1 MFERFT
7 DRARRVLVMAQE
19 EAKLLGHG
27 FIGTEHLLL
36 GLVAEGEGVG
46 AKALAAVGVDL
57 ADVRARV
64 LAVVPAGGPVD
75 GPAPFTPRSKKVLEM
90 SLREALGLGHNY
102 IGTEHLLLG
111 LLREREGVGAQVLM
125 AAGVRLEDVQAK
137 VVELLSGFSRPRPGP
152 GSAADHV
159 TPAGSIVPDRAKAE
173 AGSEPLGS
181 HHYLLAVLGDSSSLG
196 GRLLQS
202 FGVTDEAVR
211 DRLGSMGVV
220 GTSDELLPPPSPA
233 PPPPPA
239 KLELTFGGLTVR
251 VDDDAMA
258 AELQAAIVSNL
269 QGTVGPTD
277 MEAALRDRLA
287 DMLRPPP
294 QPDADGDGDSTTTS

>member
-19 EAKLLGHG
+19 EAKALGHS

-57 ADVRARV
+57 ADLRARV
-64 LAVVPAGGPVD
+64 LVAVPPGAGID
-75 GPAPFTPRSKKVLEM
+75 GPAPFTPRSKKVLEL
-90 SLREALGLGHNY
+90 SLRQALQLGHNY

-111 LLREREGVGAQVLM
+111 LLREREGVGAQVLI
-125 AAGVRLEDVQAK
+125 ASGVRVEDVQAK
-137 VVELLSGFSRPRPGP
+137 VVELLSGFSRPR
-152 GSAADHV
+152 SRAVADDV
-159 TPAGSIVPDRAKAE
+159 TPAGSLVPDRAKAE

-181 HHYLLAVLGDSSSLG
+181 HHYLLAVVGDSSSLG

-202 FGVTDEAVR
+202 FGVTEEAVR

-220 GTSDELLPPPSPA
+220 GTTDELLPPAPAAAAPA
-233 PPPPPA
+233 PA
-239 KLELTFGGLTVR
+239 RFEMTFGGLTIR
-251 VDDDAMA
+251 VDDEVMA
-258 AELQAAIVSNL
+258 AELQAAIMRPVEAGL
-269 QGTVGPTD
+269 GPSAVE
-277 MEAALRDRLA
+277 EAVRERLA
-287 DMLRPPP
+287 EMLRPPP
-294 QPDADGDGDSTTTS
+294 QGEGGGEDGSTTTS

>member
-19 EAKLLGHG
+19 EARVLGHG

-64 LAVVPAGGPVD
+64 LAVVPSGGTVD

-90 SLREALGLGHNY
+90 SLREALQLGHNY

-111 LLREREGVGAQVLM
+111 LLREREGVGAQVLVG
-125 AAGVRLEDVQAK
+125 AGVRLEDVQAK
-137 VVELLSGFSRPRPGP
+137 VIELLSGFSRPRPRSGT
-152 GSAADHV
+152 GEV
-159 TPAGSIVPDRAKAE
+159 TPAGSVVPERAKAE

-196 GRLLQS
+196 ARLLQS
-202 FGVTDEAVR
+202 FGVTEEALH

-220 GTSDELLPPPSPA
+220 GTSDEL

-239 KLELTFGGLTVR
+239 PAGAPAPARFEMAFGGLTIR
-251 VDDDAMA
+251 VDDEAMA
-258 AELQAAIVSNL
+258 AELQAAIMRPVEAGL
-269 QGTVGPTD
+269 GPSAVE
-277 MEAALRDRLA
+277 EAVRERLA

-294 QPDADGDGDSTTTS
+294 QGEGEGDSTTTS